1 MVKIKIYIDFSTNR
15 YSDSEL
21 LVKTASI
28 ETALLGNP
36 RFAAAA
42 GKLTVVTEKKEIFAL
57 ALSKAATGTK
67 QDTYDKN
74 IARKPLESALGDLG
88 LNVQEISGGDESLL
102 LESGFDLK
110 KKRSSVGELD
120 PVKNLEVKAGTGHGV
135 LELSWNVVEHA
146 LVYNL
151 EYCEAPSSGTS
162 VWVRISVSKRRF
174 TIKDLTP
181 GKAYVFRVA
190 AVGTTTDLNWSEEV
204 TSFVM

>member
-21 LVKTASI
+21 LTKTASI
-28 ETALLGNP
+28 ETALLNNP
-36 RFAAAA
+36 HFASLAR
-42 GKLTVVTEKKEIFAL
+42 KLTVVTEKKDIFAL
-57 ALSKAATGTK
+57 ALSKAANGTK

-74 IARKPLESALGDLG
+74 IARIPLETALGDLG
-88 LNVQEISGGDESLL
+88 LSVQEISGGDESLI

-120 PVKNLEVKAGTGHGV
+120 PVKNLEVKAGMGHGV
-135 LELSWNVVEHA
+135 LDISWNVVEHA

-151 EYCEAPSSGTS
+151 EYCEAPSSDTS
-162 VWVRISVSKRRF
+162 AWIRITVSKRRF

-190 AVGTTTDLNWSEEV
+190 AVGTTPDLNWSEEI